1 MSKNEIMEEWLEMT
15 LIEDYLYKSDQEDVE
30 LESIEHRKEFTISN
44 VEMVVPNI
52 LMLKNSN
59 GITEILNRCSN
70 VIDTNEIAVVCA
82 RTNLKREDIVL
93 LMRDGMKLDDIL
105 KIAEDLPFIDIAE
118 SAAIREMVRRKIE
131 PNQLE
136 KMKKRG
142 VSIELLKDGSIKEE
156 SLEKIADIQ
165 ENGLM
170 SFDSEWERK
179 LRAFVMLGGMDLS
192 KKVVVKDIE
201 NKSLQVIPLEQ
212 KEEEIKEEEQ
222 EKQKI
227 AEALGVE
234 ADDVLSVI
242 SIEDKQGG
250 SKLFNQDMKAATK
263 PLIVRLKNNKFKVL
277 QEDKNGEKTEII
289 GFEATPVSKQVA
301 SLLKDTR
308 NNLFTDLKPGE
319 VKAGKT
325 NPNQS
330 DYNIFQIRRAGENKA
345 DDSNQLLFVGCCGE
359 TDMNI
364 IESREN
370 GQFRFDRVPN
380 KAVYPKNI
388 YIEDGNGVTKKKEL
402 TYEEPKIKYQDIRAR
417 RKLLDEVKQI
427 ERKIEKCNDRQ
438 EKLDLYSKRADI
450 LKDLGIK
457 ESESTKTMKD
467 IEDELLPGGRHY

>member
-1 MSKNEIMEEWLEMT
+1 MNKNEPMEEWLEMN
-15 LIEDYLYKSDQEDVE
+15 LIEDYLYKSDQEDAE
-30 LESIEHRKEFTISN
+30 LESIEYRKEFTISN
-44 VEMVVPNI
+44 VEMVVPNVF
-52 LMLKNSN
+52 MLKNSN

-70 VIDTNEIAVVCA
+70 VIDKDEMAVICA
-82 RTNLKREDIVL
+82 RTKLSREDIVL
-93 LMRDGMKLDDIL
+93 LMRDGMKLDDIER
-105 KIAEDLPFIDIAE
+105 IADDLPFKDISE

-131 PNQLE
+131 PKQLE

-142 VSIELLKDGSIKEE
+142 VSIELLKDGSVKEE
-156 SLEKIADIQ
+156 SLEKIADVQ

-179 LRAFVMLGGMDLS
+179 LRAFTMLGGMDLS
-192 KKVVVKDIE
+192 KKMVVKDIQ
-201 NKSLQVIPLEQ
+201 NKSLQVTLLEQ

-242 SIEDKQGG
+242 SIEDRQGG
-250 SKLFNQDMKAATK
+250 SKLFNQDMRDATK

-277 QEDKNGEKTEII
+277 QEDENGEKTEIV

-308 NNLFTDLKPGE
+308 NNLFTQLRPGE

-325 NPNQS
+325 NPNQA

-364 IESREN
+364 VESREN

-380 KAVYPKNI
+380 KTIYPKNI
-388 YIEDGNGVTKKKEL
+388 YIENGNGTTKKKEL
-402 TYEEPKIKYQDIRAR
+402 TSEETNITYQDIRAR
-417 RKLLDEVKQI
+417 RKLLDEVREI
-427 ERKIEKCNDRQ
+427 ERKIEKCDDKQ

-457 ESESTKTMKD
+457 ESESTKTMEE
-467 IEDELLPGGRHY
+467 IEDDFLPGNRRY